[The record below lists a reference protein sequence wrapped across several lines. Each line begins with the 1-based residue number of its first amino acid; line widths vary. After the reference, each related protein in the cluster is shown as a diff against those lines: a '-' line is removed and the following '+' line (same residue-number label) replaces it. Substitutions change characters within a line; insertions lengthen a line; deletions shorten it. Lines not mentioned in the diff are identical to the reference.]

1 MGERLEVLKAE
12 FKKIIWPEQRRVG
25 RETAV
30 VLVSGVLIAGIVA
43 LLDMV
48 IKFGLSFIL

>member
-1 MGERLEVLKAE
+1 MGEKFEVLKAE
-12 FKKIIWPEQRRVG
+12 FKKIIWPDQKRAG
-25 RETAV
+25 KETVV
-30 VLVSGVLIAGIVA
+30 VLVSGVLISAIVA